1 MQLPE
6 PIYRHMA
13 VCELADLIEAAAQD
27 RSEIED
33 PGRRIYSLFRE
44 IAAEIG
50 RRMNRIRMDQRNQKH
65 G

>member
-1 MQLPE
+1 
-6 PIYRHMA
+6 MA